1 MALGTKNII
10 IFIEILLF
18 IAETL
23 ENSNQIDLAIHFY
36 NQVRIGST
44 YGKQTLDIYKMRSL
58 VGLANCCMEFQCY
71 DCGVK
76 FLKKCL

>member
-1 MALGTKNII
+1 MAIGTKNII

-44 YGKQTLDIYKMRSL
+44 YGK
-58 VGLANCCMEFQCY
+58 
-71 DCGVK
+71 
-76 FLKKCL
+76 